1 MNEPGGLRTIKKERT
16 RQTIADVAIRL
27 FLARGFEKVSVAE
40 IAAAAEVSK
49 PTLFRY
55 FASKEELVLHQ
66 IADHRG
72 EAGRVVRARA
82 AGVSPLAALRRHY
95 LDLLA
100 ERNPVT
106 GLCAEPEALAFR
118 RLVYGTP
125 SLSSHLLD
133 YVAADTEALAA
144 ALAETAE
151 AAEAAEAAETAETA
165 EVAETAETTAGR
177 ARGGVAEGA
186 DGGAPGLTARL
197 VAAQYLAVHQTLA
210 YANWARVAAGT
221 PLPEAAARAVADAET
236 AFSLLGS
243 GAAAYG
249 Y

>member
-1 MNEPGGLRTIKKERT
+1 MNELGGLRTLKKERT
-16 RQTIADVAIRL
+16 RQAIADAAIRL
-27 FLARGFEKVSVAE
+27 FLANGFEKVSVAE

-55 FASKEELVLHQ
+55 FASKEELVLHR

-82 AGVSPLAALRRHY
+82 AGESPLAALRRHF

-100 ERNPVT
+100 DRDPIT
-106 GLCAEPEALAFR
+106 GLCALPEVLAFR
-118 RLVYGTP
+118 RLVYETP

-133 YVAADTEALAA
+133 YVAADTEALAG
-144 ALAETAE
+144 ALAETAGAAGGQEGNGAGEE
-151 AAEAAEAAETAETA
+151 A
-165 EVAETAETTAGR
+165 G
-177 ARGGVAEGA
+177 GGV
-186 DGGAPGLTARL
+186 PGLTARL
-197 VAAQYLAVHQTLA
+197 VAAQYLAAHQTLA

-221 PLPEAAARAVADAET
+221 PLPEAAVQAVADAET
-236 AFSLLGS
+236 AFALLGS